1 MPPCPPPAVDIRMV
15 NNPCCK
21 ADGRQ
26 AAGTRSPQEIAAY
39 RPMTAGA
46 TIRYYFGR
54 TFGNDRPAFCV
65 LADQRLRADFS
76 ALRRAAR

>member
-1 MPPCPPPAVDIRMV
+1 MHNLRFHAR
-15 NNPCCK
+15 

-26 AAGTRSPQEIAAY
+26 AAGTRSPQELAAY
-39 RPMTAGA
+39 QALKADA

-54 TFGNDRPAFCV
+54 TFGNGRPAFCV

-76 ALRRAAR
+76 APRADFPAFRRAAR